1 MAHKKGSKRP
11 TPAVILSDSDSDSS
25 SQSSGSGD
33 DSSSS
38 DIESIPS
45 PQIKAKPRKEARKH
59 AKKVAKKGNR
69 GGSHESNSRRGT
81 SPRDQCL
88 HIARW
93 IPRGI
98 DMFCS
103 LRDVFCTANLV
114 RQDEA
119 PQDLSEPED
128 EAAKKERKEML
139 AHLTKDVQEHHM
151 NTFQRIVLLAPHL
164 GVLARGNKKQRRE
177 LDRILAEM
185 QDIIGQIRSEDASH
199 LKPFIG
205 RYAAADP
212 DNNGLHPPIYSD
224 HSKSRARM
232 GMNHPQL
239 AGMLCPIKHMKSYQ
253 EKPRKV
259 QAQLQN
265 GEIKVHASVWPAL
278 AYAGDPP
285 GKDFDPDNVQ
295 EGFLQGYLLK

>member
-1 MAHKKGSKRP
+1 MLVLLTCSFTSNKR
-11 TPAVILSDSDSDSS
+11 
-25 SQSSGSGD
+25 GM
-33 DSSSS
+33 
-38 DIESIPS
+38 
-45 PQIKAKPRKEARKH
+45 
-59 AKKVAKKGNR
+59 
-69 GGSHESNSRRGT
+69 

-119 PQDLSEPED
+119 AQDLSEPED
-128 EAAKKERKEML
+128 EAVEKERKEML
-139 AHLTKDVQEHHM
+139 SHLTRDVQEHHM
-151 NTFQRIVLLAPHL
+151 NTFQRIVMLAPHL
-164 GVLARGNKKQRRE
+164 GTLARGNKKQRRE

-185 QDIIGQIRSEDASH
+185 QEIIGQIRSEDASH

-212 DNNGLHPPIYSD
+212 DDDGLHPPIYSD
-224 HSKSRARM
+224 HSKSRAKM

-239 AGMLCPIKHMKSYQ
+239 AGMLCPIKHIQSYQ
-253 EKPRKV
+253 NEPRKV

-265 GEIKVHASVWPAL
+265 SEIKVHAGVWPAL
-278 AYAGDPP
+278 SYAGNPP

-295 EGFLQGYLLK
+295 EGFLQGYLLKRVLKHIYTSPSSALIDDGEKTTVRSGNAKLHNMQKVEAE